1 MRAVRGT
8 NRWFARSRVRD
19 DEKTAR
25 TSGASEVG
33 MAIHIR
39 GLEVRFRDTRG
50 ADVPVLDVKELNLED
65 GRRLCLVGG
74 SGSGKTTL
82 LHVLAGIVT
91 PTKGEVRYGDV
102 DLTKLPEAERDR
114 FRAKNVGYIFQSFNL
129 LQGLS
134 ALENVAI
141 AGTFG
146 GQGAHEAKDRANKLL
161 DRVGL
166 SHRKDARPGTM
177 SVGEQQRVGIARALV
192 NRPKVVLA
200 DEPTASL
207 DDERADE
214 VLALLEEVVKEEK
227 ATLVLV
233 THEQRVRERFTDV
246 LDLKE
251 LGR

>member
-1 MRAVRGT
+1 MPIR
-8 NRWFARSRVRD
+8 
-19 DEKTAR
+19 
-25 TSGASEVG
+25 
-33 MAIHIR
+33 IR

-50 ADVPVLDVKELNLED
+50 AEIPVLDVRDLTIED

-82 LHVLAGIVT
+82 LHVLAGLVR
-91 PTKGEVRYGDV
+91 PTAGQVLYGDV
-102 DLTKLPEAERDR
+102 DVTKLTEADRDR
-114 FRAKNVGYIFQSFNL
+114 FRAKNVGYVFQSFNL

-134 ALENVAI
+134 ALENVAL
-141 AGTFG
+141 AGTFA
-146 GQGAHEAKDRANKLL
+146 GQAGREARERAAKLL
-161 DRVGL
+161 ERVGL
-166 SHRKDARPGTM
+166 GHRVDARPGTM

-192 NRPKVVLA
+192 NRPRVVLA

-214 VLALLEEVVKEEK
+214 VLALLEEVVTEEK

-233 THEQRVRERFTDV
+233 THEQRVRERFSDV

>member
-1 MRAVRGT
+1 V
-8 NRWFARSRVRD
+8 
-19 DEKTAR
+19 KQ
-25 TSGASEVG
+25 
-33 MAIHIR
+33 
-39 GLEVRFRDTRG
+39 
-50 ADVPVLDVKELNLED
+50 LDLED
-65 GRRLCLVGG
+65 GRRVCLVGG

-102 DLTKLPEAERDR
+102 DITKLAEAERDR
-114 FRAKNVGYIFQSFNL
+114 FRAKNVGYVFQSFNL

-146 GQGAHEAKDRANKLL
+146 GQGGHEARDRAAKLL

-233 THEQRVRERFTDV
+233 THEQRVRERFDDV